1 MGRPASDLDDYLDWQ
16 ERLENYKASDLE
28 VDVFYL
34 QEGVSRTT
42 FYKWARRL
50 KDGIPGSMLAEKAG
64 RERAESGEAVF
75 VPISLKAS
83 PVEIE
88 LPNGG
93 IVRLP
98 LGVGQAVLVEV
109 IRAVGAAP
117 LEGTE
122 VMMNFSDVR
131 IFLCT
136 TPTNM
141 NYSFDRLMGRAQEI
155 FDQDPTSG
163 HLFLFVN
170 RSRDRIK
177 ILFWD
182 RDGFCIWYKRLERG
196 TFQLLTT
203 TNDEEGIELDYSQL
217 VKLLGGIDLRTGR
230 RRRRYRRIG

>member
-28 VDVFYL
+28 VDVFCL

-64 RERAESGEAVF
+64 RERAEGSGVRADLSQSF
-75 VPISLKAS
+75 S
-83 PVEIE
+83 
-88 LPNGG
+88 GG
-93 IVRLP
+93 NRIAERRHRTAAP
-98 LGVGQAVLVEV
+98 GRRPG
-109 IRAVGAAP
+109 RAGGSHPSCGRAAP

-170 RSRDRIK
+170 CSRDRIK

-217 VKLLGGIDLRTGR
+217 VKLLGGLDLRTGR